1 VAAHPHHT
9 RGVKVSAPDGRTW
22 KVGRRWFPRRKR
34 LGRAD
39 VSDAWPDFLDLDG
52 GLDDL
57 GVVGTIIAAIL
68 LVIVAIFLALVL
80 FNVIAIALELL
91 LLVLLLLAGVF
102 ARVVLRRPWIV
113 QARSGDA
120 VLEWP
125 VAGWRPSGRKI
136 ADVAEQLR
144 SGAQIDA
151 PRQHR

>member
-1 VAAHPHHT
+1 MKAQ
-9 RGVKVSAPDGRTW
+9 APDGRTW
-22 KVGRRWFPRRKR
+22 KVGRRWFPRRRR

-39 VSDAWPDFLDLDG
+39 VSDAMPDFVSFDG

-91 LLVLLLLAGVF
+91 LVILLLLAGVF
-102 ARVVLRRPWIV
+102 GRVVLRRPWVV
-113 QARSGDA
+113 QARCGDT

-125 VAGWRPSGRKI
+125 VVGWLPSRRKI
-136 ADVAEQLR
+136 SDVAEQLR
-144 SGAQIDA
+144 SGAQLDA
-151 PRQHR
+151 PRQHG

>member
-1 VAAHPHHT
+1 M
-9 RGVKVSAPDGRTW
+9 
-22 KVGRRWFPRRKR
+22 PRRR
-34 LGRAD
+34 RFGRAD
-39 VSDAWPDFLDLDG
+39 VSDAVPDFVGFDG

-91 LLVLLLLAGVF
+91 LVILLLLAGVF
-102 ARVVLRRPWIV
+102 GRVVLRRPWVV
-113 QARSGDA
+113 QARCGDT

-125 VAGWRPSGRKI
+125 VVGWLPSRRKI
-136 ADVAEQLR
+136 SDVAEQLR
-144 SGAQIDA
+144 SGAQLDA

>member
-1 VAAHPHHT
+1 M
-9 RGVKVSAPDGRTW
+9 
-22 KVGRRWFPRRKR
+22 PRRRR

-39 VSDAWPDFLDLDG
+39 VSVAMPDFLDFDG

-68 LVIVAIFLALVL
+68 LVIVAVFLALVL

-91 LLVLLLLAGVF
+91 IVVLLLLAGLF
-102 ARVVLRRPWIV
+102 GRVVLRRPWIV
-113 QARSGDA
+113 QARCGDA

-125 VAGWRPSGRKI
+125 IVGWRPSGRKI

-144 SGAQIDA
+144 SGVQLDA
-151 PRQHR
+151 ARQHR

>member
-1 VAAHPHHT
+1 M
-9 RGVKVSAPDGRTW
+9 
-22 KVGRRWFPRRKR
+22 GRRWFPRRRR

-39 VSDAWPDFLDLDG
+39 VSDAVPDFVSFDG

-91 LLVLLLLAGVF
+91 LVILLLLAGVF
-102 ARVVLRRPWIV
+102 GRVVLRRPWVV
-113 QARSGDA
+113 QARCGDT

-125 VAGWRPSGRKI
+125 VVGWLPSRRKI
-136 ADVAEQLR
+136 SDVAEQLR
-144 SGAQIDA
+144 SGVQLDA
-151 PRQHR
+151 PREHR